1 MSLRR
6 TILLTSALCTLSIPL
21 TAGEVM
27 DSKSNDLTRQGQIW
41 LFKGE
46 PFTGEVRRIEDDG
59 VITILPLQAGYVT
72 GVVRGKAPDGT
83 LRREGAFKK
92 SMPVGL
98 HRTWWPDG
106 KKQSENNYLEGIPEG
121 ESRTWYANG
130 NPYEV
135 HRYKRGQEYGAQQ
148 VWFEDKR
155 LKANYEIR
163 NGRRYGNFGAM
174 GCIGGDKPK
183 APKFDEIKQRVIE

>member
-1 MSLRR
+1 MGARF
-6 TILLTSALCTLSIPL
+6 TLLAASTLCALSGALSASEL
-21 TAGEVM
+21 V
-27 DSKSNDLTRQGQIW
+27 DSNSTELTRQGQIW

-59 VITILPLQAGYVT
+59 VITILPLKIGFVT
-72 GVVRGKAPDGT
+72 GNVRGTAPNGV
-83 LRREGAFKK
+83 LRREGLFKK
-92 SMPVGL
+92 SMPIGL

-106 KKQSENNYLEGIPEG
+106 KKQSENYYLDGIPEG
-121 ESRTWYANG
+121 EARTWYASG
-130 NPYEV
+130 NPYEL
-135 HRYKRGQEYGAQQ
+135 HSYKKGQESGVQQ

-183 APKFDEIKQRVIE
+183 SPQFEAINSKVQK